1 VTGFAKKA
9 LFLFFLSVVS
19 GCVPNPNIDLLAPR
33 EGKVGDVIDI
43 RDPDF
48 MSLGTEGS
56 VSFGPVQA
64 PGIRKWT
71 DSDVYVE
78 VPGGISGKV
87 WVTVTSSFLQS
98 NRWGFLIEEEDSFPR
113 VMSFGDS
120 VTYWG
125 CNWLAIRME
134 EDPYL
139 SQFNPVHMNQGTRG
153 EKVTDAGT
161 LVRWQ
166 DALSFYDLD
175 FAVLMHAVND
185 LTDAPAINET
195 ITLEQIQ
202 QSMISMIDAGAST
215 QTTLILCTLPPRVD
229 SCGDTESPTTE
240 EYNAWLSSYAAQRG
254 ISLVDVYGDF
264 LSTPGWGPLY
274 FGTKCLHPDADGY
287 ARIAELVNEKIVE
300 IFLPTCTDLDTD
312 GYGDPAAPPCP
323 YPDPDCDDSNPDVH
337 PGIIEAS
344 YGDPVCS
351 DGLDNDCDGDVD
363 LADSGCQE

>member
-1 VTGFAKKA
+1 
-9 LFLFFLSVVS
+9 
-19 GCVPNPNIDLLAPR
+19 
-33 EGKVGDVIDI
+33 
-43 RDPDF
+43 
-48 MSLGTEGS
+48 
-56 VSFGPVQA
+56 
-64 PGIRKWT
+64 
-71 DSDVYVE
+71 
-78 VPGGISGKV
+78 
-87 WVTVTSSFLQS
+87 
-98 NRWGFLIEEEDSFPR
+98 
-113 VMSFGDS
+113 MSFGDS

-166 DALSFYDLD
+166 DVLSFYDLD

-185 LTDAPAINET
+185 LTDARVINET

-202 QSMISMIDAGAST
+202 QSMISMIDACAST
-215 QTTLILCTLPPRVD
+215 QTTPDPLHVAAPRGFLRGYGV
-229 SCGDTESPTTE
+229 PTTE

-254 ISLVDVYGDF
+254 ISLVDVYDDF

-344 YGDPVCS
+344 YGDPV
-351 DGLDNDCDGDVD
+351 L
-363 LADSGCQE
+363 Q